1 MNVHNSDNNETKKK
15 NEIRWIWTGR
25 RIRELYEIDRWEETK
40 DENPLQSQITQLLF
54 PTINPIDIKET
65 KSLAKILN
73 LKQQRE
79 VTSLS

>member
-1 MNVHNSDNNETKKK
+1 MKYVGS
-15 NEIRWIWTGR
+15 GR
-25 RIRELYEIDRWEETK
+25 AEEYENCTRWEETK